1 MRPKTTKLI
10 FFVPFTLI
18 SVAAAAVF
26 STAAT
31 DGLVERGRYLTIIGG
46 CNDCHTPGYLEKSGA
61 VPESVWLSGT
71 PLGFQGP
78 WGTTYPSNLRLVA
91 ASMSESQWLVHARAA
106 RRPPMPWFN
115 VRAMSDADLQAIY
128 GYLRSLGAGGEPA
141 PAYVPPGEHVATPYI
156 DFVPKN
162 LPAVGRAAG

>member
-1 MRPKTTKLI
+1 MKSNRMRLIYVVPVVVLAAGGAVISATTQ
-10 FFVPFTLI
+10 
-18 SVAAAAVF
+18 
-26 STAAT
+26 
-31 DGLVERGRYLTIIGG
+31 DRDVERGRYLSIIGG

-61 VPESVWLSGT
+61 VPEGVWLSGS

-91 ASMSESQWLVHARAA
+91 ATMSEAQWLTHARAA

-115 VRAMSDADLQAIY
+115 LRAMSDADLSAMY
-128 GYLRSLGAGGEPA
+128 AYLRSLGGGGEAA

-156 DFVPKN
+156 DFAPKN
-162 LPAVGRAAG
+162 VPPAG

>member
-1 MRPKTTKLI
+1 MRALRTSLAI
-10 FFVPFTLI
+10 V
-18 SVAAAAVF
+18 V
-26 STAAT
+26 STAALAAAGAVISAAT
-31 DGLVERGRYLTIIGG
+31 QVRDVERGRYLSIIGG

-61 VPESVWLSGT
+61 VPESLWLSGS

-78 WGTTYPSNLRLVA
+78 WGTTYASNLRLIA
-91 ASMSESQWLVHARAA
+91 AAMSEAEWLTHARAA

-115 VRAMSDADLQAIY
+115 VRAMSDADLGALY
-128 GYLRSLGAGGEPA
+128 AYLRSLGPGGEPA

-162 LPAVGRAAG
+162 VPAERRAAG